1 LFAWQGMKAMVHS
14 FVTACEVCQQAKP
27 DRSKLPGLLQPLP
40 VPDRAWSVVS
50 LDFIE
55 GLPTSGGVSCILV
68 VVDLFS
74 KYAHFIGLK
83 HPFTAASVA
92 QAFLSNVYRLHGLP
106 QALVSD
112 RDRVFTSN
120 FWRELFKLAGV
131 ELRLSTAY
139 HPQSDGQTERVNQ
152 CLETFLRCFV
162 HTCPRQWHKWLDQAE
177 FWYNTSWHSALNRSP
192 FEVLYGYSPRQ
203 FGISVA
209 SDQPVTD
216 LSSWLA
222 DRELMT
228 DVIRLHLNRAKQ
240 RMKRYADAKRSER
253 QFQIGDHVYVKI
265 QPYVQASLAQRSNQ
279 KLAFKFFGPY
289 RVTARVGS
297 VAYRLELPASSSVH
311 PVFHVSQLKKAVSSR
326 HSVTAVPPSEDVLWS
341 VPERILQHRSITK
354 GTHSI
359 LQGLIKWS
367 NLPISLATWEDLEYL
382 RQQFPRASVWSRPGA
397 QGGGDVTASTSST
410 IHHPARPENADGPQP
425 RRSSRPKMPSKLLA
439 GEEWRTA

>member
-1 LFAWQGMKAMVHS
+1 
-14 FVTACEVCQQAKP
+14 
-27 DRSKLPGLLQPLP
+27 
-40 VPDRAWSVVS
+40 
-50 LDFIE
+50 
-55 GLPTSGGVSCILV
+55 
-68 VVDLFS
+68 
-74 KYAHFIGLK
+74 
-83 HPFTAASVA
+83 VA
-92 QAFLSNVYRLHGLP
+92 QAFLSNVYKLHGLP

-112 RDRVFTSN
+112 RDRVFTST
-120 FWRELFKLAGV
+120 FWRELFKLADV

-139 HPQSDGQTERVNQ
+139 HPQSDGQTERVDQ

-162 HTCPRQWHKWLDQAE
+162 HACPRQWRQWLDQAE
-177 FWYNTSWHSALNRSP
+177 FWYNMSWHTTLNRSP

-203 FGISVA
+203 FGVTVA

-240 RMKRYADAKRSER
+240 RMKRYADDKRSER
-253 QFQIGDHVYVKI
+253 QFQVGDHVYVKI

-311 PVFHVSQLKKAVSSR
+311 PVFHVSQLKKAVSAR

-341 VPERILQHRSITK
+341 VPERIL
-354 GTHSI
+354 
-359 LQGLIKWS
+359 
-367 NLPISLATWEDLEYL
+367 
-382 RQQFPRASVWSRPGA
+382 
-397 QGGGDVTASTSST
+397 
-410 IHHPARPENADGPQP
+410 
-425 RRSSRPKMPSKLLA
+425 
-439 GEEWRTA
+439 